1 MPNPRQSLSKRT
13 SMFGPDLAL
22 QKMRKDELANINIA
36 YDERTPR
43 TTYSPSGGAY
53 VVSSTPSSPPT
64 TPFSLITQAGD
75 NITTQAGDNIITN

>member
-1 MPNPRQSLSKRT
+1 MAKKKNSLSTRN
-13 SMFGPDLAL
+13 SILGPNLAL
-22 QKMRKDELANINIA
+22 QKMRKKGLANINIT

-43 TTYSPSGGAY
+43 PTFTPSGGAY
-53 VVSSTPSSPPT
+53 VVTPSSTPI

>member
-13 SMFGPDLAL
+13 SMLGPDLAL
-22 QKMRKDELANINIA
+22 QKMRKDGLANINIT

-43 TTYSPSGGAY
+43 TTYTPSGGAY
-53 VVSSTPSSPPT
+53 VVTPSSLPT

>member
-1 MPNPRQSLSKRT
+1 MAKQRQSLSKKT
-13 SMFGPDLAL
+13 SMLGPDLAL
-22 QKMRKDELANINIA
+22 QKMRKNGLANINIA

-43 TTYSPSGGAY
+43 TTYTPSGGAY
-53 VVSSTPSSPPT
+53 VVSPSSLPT